1 MAKRQLTLFGTDAGS
16 SSIYTKKPKN
26 NFEVFM
32 NKYMRLSDTGNK
44 TRETMVNEGIICW
57 NNTYKGMFSSC
68 SCVYQFVQKLYFL
81 PSLVQI
87 SIYVFSTLVEGRL
100 GIVGSW

>member
-26 NFEVFM
+26 NFEFFFL

-68 SCVYQFVQKLYFL
+68 SRVNQFVQ
-81 PSLVQI
+81 
-87 SIYVFSTLVEGRL
+87 
-100 GIVGSW
+100 